1 MHSFEH
7 TPPEARELLTRP
19 IRDLGLRLEGS
30 TLEKYET
37 KEWLDLFGPFDR
49 PYQLQY
55 VDRIARELAKTPP
68 RKALDVAIRELPVE
82 EMRSTVEQ
90 FYREHQRNEAAI
102 LGDVP
107 DAELED
113 IFVRKGED
121 LRPASAF
128 LLEHRKA
135 IVDKI
140 TYWTGV
146 RRSLIRHL
154 IETIGRRARELRLSV
169 ERKRESQTLVEMVAF
184 ATTLAMNYLTRG
196 GFSEH

>member
-1 MHSFEH
+1 MKPLLVLLWCIGLA
-7 TPPEARELLTRP
+7 TPA
-19 IRDLGLRLEGS
+19 
-30 TLEKYET
+30 
-37 KEWLDLFGPFDR
+37 
-49 PYQLQY
+49 
-55 VDRIARELAKTPP
+55 
-68 RKALDVAIRELPVE
+68 VAQ
-82 EMRSTVEQ
+82 TVEQ

-154 IETIGRRARELRLSV
+154 IETIGRRARELQLSV
-169 ERKRESQTLVEMVAF
+169 ERKRESQTLVEVVAF

-196 GFSEH
+196 GFTEH